1 MTLSAV
7 GAGKLQA
14 PEGCNSDPGAGG
26 HLLCRKECQHAWH
39 RGASSAGRPL
49 CDSHAFNLTSP
60 FPGAEHRKHRRETTT
75 ATRAGTLGKSTP
87 ALRTVPTPQGFYGCC
102 QTCWWDTVINRAG
115 GDHGCPA
122 QTRLKQTAGCIRPK
136 PSPRH
141 VLAAREASTCP
152 RPAARA
158 APELTGYP
166 RGAQRP
172 GTTSWYTHP
181 RPSHA
186 PAPCCFPICRLQNRQ
201 LCHPN

>member
-1 MTLSAV
+1 MTRGQVGTSCAARSA
-7 GAGKLQA
+7 
-14 PEGCNSDPGAGG
+14 NTPGTGVPALPGG
-26 HLLCRKECQHAWH
+26 PCVIHT
-39 RGASSAGRPL
+39 P
-49 CDSHAFNLTSP
+49 LTSP
-60 FPGAEHRKHRRETTT
+60 ALSQGQSIGSTAEKPQLPPEQALWARQHLLRGLFPHHRAFTGAARP
-75 ATRAGTLGKSTP
+75 AGGN
-87 ALRTVPTPQGFYGCC
+87 
-102 QTCWWDTVINRAG
+102 TVINRAG

-166 RGAQRP
+166 RGAQRA